1 MILALKIFAA
11 LLAFAI
17 GVWLG
22 LPGRYSQTAEEIEES
37 MARGPGRRKKV
48 KRHFTPI
55 AWLQRHIKV
64 RTSRGAGSRRA
75 RGFRVEL
82 PDE

>member
-1 MILALKIFAA
+1 VILGLKIFGA
-11 LLAFAI
+11 LIAFVI

-22 LPGRYSQTAEEIEES
+22 LPGRFSQTTEEIEET
-37 MARGPGRRKKV
+37 MARGTGRRKKV

-55 AWLQRHIKV
+55 AWLQRQVSV
-64 RTSRGAGSRRA
+64 RTSRGDRTQRA
-75 RGFRVEL
+75 RGFRVQS

>member
-64 RTSRGAGSRRA
+64 GTSRGAGSRRA

>member
-1 MILALKIFAA
+1 MILVLKILGG
-11 LLAFAI
+11 LLALAL
-17 GVWLG
+17 GVWFG

-48 KRHFTPI
+48 KRHFTPM
-55 AWLQRHIKV
+55 AWLQRNVKV

-75 RGFRVEL
+75 RGFRVDL

>member
-1 MILALKIFAA
+1 MILALKILGG
-11 LLAFAI
+11 LLALAL
-17 GVWLG
+17 GVWFG
-22 LPGRYSQTAEEIEES
+22 LPGRYSQTVDEIEES

-48 KRHFTPI
+48 KRHFTPM
-55 AWLQRHIKV
+55 AWLQRIIKV
-64 RTSRGAGSRRA
+64 RTSRGDGSRRA

>member
-1 MILALKIFAA
+1 MILALKIFGG
-11 LLAFAI
+11 LLAFALGI
-17 GVWLG
+17 WFG

-48 KRHFTPI
+48 KRHFTPM
-55 AWLQRHIKV
+55 AWLQRHVKV
-64 RTSRGAGSRRA
+64 STSREAGSRRA
-75 RGFRVEL
+75 RGLRVEL